1 MGRGSESGHVAA
13 LLTAARAGRG
23 GALVVTGEPGSGKT
37 RLAAEA
43 LASAATAGMVTA
55 RGRAATVTA
64 SGLPY
69 RPLTEALLTLG
80 RDEEDPDPAELGRY
94 GPVLARLMDGTAGT
108 GAAAVSPLVAAEA
121 VLRLLAVA
129 GRGRGSLLVLH
140 DLDAADTG
148 TLAVVEYLLD
158 HLGPLPVALL
168 LTTGKRAGPAAAL
181 VTRARR
187 NGTAVTI
194 EPTPLALD
202 DVRHLMPGDDPAAA
216 RRVLHDSAGIPFFA
230 RELARAPKGALPAAV
245 AECVRGRAARLGAL
259 GGEVLGLAALF
270 GERFP
275 VTVLA
280 HATGRADGEIAAVLG
295 AAVDA
300 SLLVPDPAEPEW
312 YAFHPPLAARAV
324 REGLAPGERT
334 GLARR
339 AARAL
344 AELRPGLPGAWCV
357 HAAELHERAGE
368 PERAADHYAEAA
380 DRATAE
386 NRPGRALELLRRA
399 HDLLDPVTA
408 PGPHALVLGRLLD
421 TALQTGRLD
430 VLPACVADRLA
441 VEQAGPGGAS
451 PASVPETRPTGPAAP
466 PPAPLPLP
474 EPLRAT
480 LHARLAELHALA
492 GRPSQAVREL
502 DVARWLLGDGAA
514 DDRTAVVELA
524 AAHVEPGR
532 VAPERLRTAAGSARR
547 AAEAALGAGLP
558 EAAGR
563 ALLALGRLTVDRDGQ
578 AAADAFVRARDL
590 AVAHGL
596 GPLRIAADACLARL
610 ALRSDGLTAAVE
622 QARREAAG
630 AGLLPVVHETGHVLA
645 LDRIRRGDFTA
656 AGELIRDGVAEASRH
671 GLGRAEALWRLT
683 EAVRWA
689 HQGRRPELGEALT
702 RLAPLVD
709 AAPGVRARE
718 YGLARAFCSLLE
730 EDHEAAEREFA
741 QAVAYDTEN
750 PTTGDHGRFGPALL
764 LGVLAGRMGRP
775 HLGPV
780 FWTGP
785 DQGGTSR
792 ARRATEEGAP
802 GAASP
807 AGSEGRALHGAV
819 AAGAAR
825 AHWNRTFTGLA
836 HAVLLGR
843 EGRPDEATGAA
854 RAALD
859 AAEPYPV
866 ARHLGLRLVARAA
879 YEDGWGAP
887 VDWLREAE
895 EHFHGAGLA
904 AVAGACRALLRGM
917 GASVR
922 QRRSG
927 TERVPAVLRRHGI
940 TVREFEVARLLAERF
955 GNQDIAG
962 RLHISPRTVE
972 KHVASLLQK
981 TGHPNRQAFASA
993 ARELVADSAP

>member
-1 MGRGSESGHVAA
+1 NEF
-13 LLTAARAGRG
+13 
-23 GALVVTGEPGSGKT
+23 
-37 RLAAEA
+37 
-43 LASAATAGMVTA
+43 ATAGMVTA
-55 RGRAATVTA
+55 RGRAATVTP
-64 SGLPY
+64 SDLPY

-80 RDEEDPDPAELGRY
+80 RDEADPDPAELGRY

-121 VLRLLAVA
+121 VLRLLAVT
-129 GRGRGSLLVLH
+129 GRGRGSLLVLD

-168 LTTGKRAGPAAAL
+168 LTTGRQPGPATAL

-187 NGTAVTI
+187 SGTAATI
-194 EPTPLALD
+194 EPTPLALE
-202 DVRHLMPGDDPAAA
+202 DVRHLMPGADPAAV
-216 RRVLHDSAGIPFFA
+216 RRVLHDSAGVPFYV
-230 RELARAPKGALPAAV
+230 RELARAPQGALPVAV
-245 AECVRGRAARLGAL
+245 AECVRGRVARLGPL

-275 VTVLA
+275 VPVVRRA
-280 HATGRADGEIAAVLG
+280 AARADGEVAAVLG

-324 REGLAPGERT
+324 CEGLAPGERT

-344 AELRPGLPGAWCV
+344 AELHPGLPGAWCA

-368 PERAADHYAEAA
+368 PARAARHYAEAA
-380 DRATAE
+380 DRATTG

-399 HDLLDPVTA
+399 HDLLDPATA
-408 PGPHALVLGRLLD
+408 PGPHALVLDRLLD
-421 TALQTGRLD
+421 TALHTGRLD
-430 VLPACVADRLA
+430 ALPACVTDRLA
-441 VEQAGPGGAS
+441 VERPGSGGAS
-451 PASVPETRPTGPAAP
+451 AAAVPESRPSDPAGPA
-466 PPAPLPLP
+466 P

-480 LHARLAELHALA
+480 LHARLAELHGLA

-502 DVARWLLGDGAA
+502 DVARWLLGDGTD

-532 VAPERLRTAAGSARR
+532 VAPGRLRTAAGAARR
-547 AAEAALGAGLP
+547 AAETAHAAGLP

-563 ALLALGRLTVDRDGQ
+563 ALLALGRLTADRDEQ
-578 AAADAFVRARDL
+578 AATDAFVRARRL

-596 GPLRIAADACLARL
+596 GPLRIAADSCLARL

-630 AGLLPVVHETGHVLA
+630 AGLLPVVHETGYALA
-645 LDRIRRGDFTA
+645 LDRIRRGAFTA

-671 GLGRAEALWRLT
+671 GLGRAEARWRLA
-683 EAVRWA
+683 EAVRRA

-750 PTTGDHGRFGPALL
+750 PATGDFGRYGPAVL

-775 HLGPV
+775 HLGPA

-785 DQGGTSR
+785 DQGAGV
-792 ARRATEEGAP
+792 P

-807 AGSEGRALHGAV
+807 AGSEGQALNGAV

-825 AHWNRTFTGLA
+825 AHWNRPFTGLA

-843 EGRPDEATGAA
+843 EGRPGEATAAA

-895 EHFHGAGLA
+895 EHFHGAGLP

-917 GASVR
+917 GAPVR

-927 TERVPAVLRRHGI
+927 TERVPAGLRRHGI

-993 ARELVADSAP
+993 ARELVAGAAAP